1 MSPETRN
8 AFIAAG
14 LIIAA
19 LFVIMLAMPTI
30 MTFVTGFGPA
40 GGLGMALIVMLAFVA
55 LFWMRGRYQRRDR
68 GLDDREQ

>member
-8 AFIAAG
+8 AFLAAG

-19 LFVIMLAMPTI
+19 TVGGMLAMPTI

-40 GGLGMALIVMLAFVA
+40 GGIALAVIFMLGFFAVLWL
-55 LFWMRGRYQRRDR
+55 RGRYQRRRR
-68 GLDDREQ
+68 GAGDEDY